1 MKAFVFPGQGAQ
13 FVGMG
18 KDLYENSPLAK
29 ELFEKANLNQMN
41 ERGDWIHPVL
51 FEHQRVARRYI
62 SDISTGIFFF
72 RQTGIKKSFI

>member
-1 MKAFVFPGQGAQ
+1 MFSFCG
-13 FVGMG
+13 G
-18 KDLYENSPLAK
+18 KI
-29 ELFEKANLNQMN
+29 FEKANLNQMN

>member
-1 MKAFVFPGQGAQ
+1 MFSFCG
-13 FVGMG
+13 G
-18 KDLYENSPLAK
+18 KI
-29 ELFEKANLNQMN
+29 FEKANLNQMN

-72 RQTGIKKSFI
+72 RQTGIKKKALFRYE